1 MGLVGATVAAAL
13 AAAGLTGCSGGGAEL
28 GRDTAVRLDV
38 SPASGGDALRPD
50 TAIEIAAD
58 RGTVENVT
66 VRHKGNPVVGDLSPD
81 RTRWK
86 SRWGLDPGTDYS
98 VTATALGHDGRTRT
112 VTTDFTIAKV
122 RKALEASLEAPYDK
136 ETVGVGIPIILRFGQ
151 GVGDRRAVER
161 SLEVTSANPVEG
173 AWHWFDDQTVVF
185 RTKQYWPAHTK
196 VSFRAH
202 LSGVRAGKG
211 YWGAKDVRADFRVG
225 DSHISKASA
234 VTHMMYVRSNGRLVR
249 KIPVS
254 MGRGGVE
261 KYTTTNGVHLTME
274 KDDPV
279 IMDSST
285 TGCGPGCPGYYRETV
300 YAAVRISN
308 SGEYVHSAPWS
319 VGDQGNSNVSHGC
332 VNASPENAR
341 FFYNL
346 SYRGDPVR
354 ITGTSRELE
363 PDNGWG
369 YWQEP
374 WQKWVQ
380 GSAFKQALSVGPQGS
395 APVQASPDDVA
406 KAAGEAPAP
415 SAAPSG
421 VPSAAPSAVPTP
433 APSAIPSAVPSA
445 TPSAAPVAP
454 NVSPAQP
461 NRAPVAP
468 GAEPTGRSGPRPAP
482 AGVPTAQGAG
492 PPGH

>member
-1 MGLVGATVAAAL
+1 M
-13 AAAGLTGCSGGGAEL
+13 
-28 GRDTAVRLDV
+28 RLDV
-38 SPASGGDALRPD
+38 SPANGGDGLRPD
-50 TAIEIAAD
+50 SVIQVAAD

-66 VRHKGNPVVGDLSPD
+66 VTHRGAPVEGDLSAD

-86 SRWGLDPGTDYS
+86 ARWTLAPDSSYT
-98 VTATALGHDGRTRT
+98 VTATGLGRDGRTRT
-112 VTTDFTIAKV
+112 VTSDFSTAKV
-122 RKALEASLEAPYDK
+122 KKTLDAALEAPYDK
-136 ETVGVGIPIILRFGQ
+136 ETVGVGIPIVLRFEQ
-151 GVGDRRAVER
+151 GVGDRAAVER
-161 SLEVTSANPVEG
+161 SFEVRSAKPVEG

-185 RTKQYWPAHTK
+185 RTREYWPAHTK

-202 LSGVRAGKG
+202 LTGVRAGKG
-211 YWGAKDVRADFRVG
+211 LWGAKDVRADFRVG

-234 VTHMMYVRSNGRLVR
+234 VTHMMSVRRNGRLVR
-249 KIPVS
+249 TIPVS

-279 IMDSST
+279 IMDSAT

-341 FFYNL
+341 WFYNL

-354 ITGTSRELE
+354 VTGTSRELE

-369 YWQEP
+369 FWQES
-374 WQKWVQ
+374 WKKWVQ
-380 GSAFKQALSVGPQGS
+380 GSALRRAVTAGPQGS
-395 APVQASPDDVA
+395 APVQSGNAQAANPTGSASSPSLSPGARPGAPAVPG
-406 KAAGEAPAP
+406 AAPSQPVVPVAP
-415 SAAPSG
+415 SAAPTAQG
-421 VPSAAPSAVPTP
+421 EAR
-433 APSAIPSAVPSA
+433 
-445 TPSAAPVAP
+445 P
-454 NVSPAQP
+454 NPQV
-461 NRAPVAP
+461 
-468 GAEPTGRSGPRPAP
+468 GRSG
-482 AGVPTAQGAG
+482 
-492 PPGH
+492 H

>member
-1 MGLVGATVAAAL
+1 MGVVSGYDTLWTRSYTDSDIAGVAVRVGRLVHTARRRRATLELVGGTVACAAL
-13 AAAGLTGCSGGGAEL
+13 TVGGLAGCSGGQTDL
-28 GRDTAVRLDV
+28 TANAVHLDV
-38 SPASGGDALRPD
+38 SPANGGDGLRPD
-50 TAIEIAAD
+50 SVIQVAAD

-66 VRHKGNPVVGDLSPD
+66 VTHKGAPVEGDLSAD

-86 SRWGLDPGTDYS
+86 ARWTLDPGTSYT
-98 VTATALGHDGRTRT
+98 VTATGLGVDGRTHT
-112 VTTDFTIAKV
+112 VTSDFNTAKV
-122 RKALEASLEAPYDK
+122 KKTLDAALDAPYNK
-136 ETVGVGIPIILRFGQ
+136 EVVGVGIPIVLRFQQ
-151 GVGDRRAVER
+151 GIADRAAVER
-161 SLEVTSANPVEG
+161 SLEVKSAKPVEG

-185 RTKQYWPAHTK
+185 RTKEYWPAHTK

-211 YWGAKDVRADFRVG
+211 LWGSKDVKADFRIG

-234 VTHMMYVRSNGRLVR
+234 VTHMMSVRRNGRLVR
-249 KIPVS
+249 TIPVS

-261 KYTTTNGVHLTME
+261 KYTTTNGLHLTME

-279 IMDSST
+279 IMDSAT

-341 FFYNL
+341 WFYNL

-354 ITGTSRELE
+354 IVGTSRELE

-369 YWQEP
+369 FWQES
-374 WQKWVQ
+374 WKKWVQ
-380 GSAFKQALSVGPQGS
+380 GSALKQSVTAGPQGN
-395 APVQASPDDVA
+395 APVRPDGSGAADAS
-406 KAAGEAPAP
+406 GSAPAP
-415 SAAPSG
+415 SASPGAAPSG
-421 VPSAAPSAVPTP
+421 ASAVPT
-433 APSAIPSAVPSA
+433 
-445 TPSAAPVAP
+445 
-454 NVSPAQP
+454 
-461 NRAPVAP
+461 
-468 GAEPTGRSGPRPAP
+468 
-482 AGVPTAQGAG
+482 
-492 PPGH
+492 

>member
-1 MGLVGATVAAAL
+1 TVAGAAL
-13 AAAGLTGCSGGGAEL
+13 AAAGLAGCSDGETDL
-28 GRDTAVRLDV
+28 VRNTAVRLDV
-38 SPASGGDALRPD
+38 APEGGGDAVQPD
-50 TAIEIAAD
+50 AAIEVAAD

-66 VRHKGNPVVGDLSPD
+66 VTHKGNPVVGDLSAD

-86 SRWGLDPGTDYS
+86 SRWTLDPGTGYT
-98 VTATALGHDGRTRT
+98 VTATALGRDGRTRT
-112 VTTDFTIAKV
+112 VTSDFTTAKV
-122 RKALEASLEAPYDK
+122 RKALDASLEAPYDK
-136 ETVGVGIPIILRFGQ
+136 ETVGVGIPIVLRFGQ
-151 GVGDRRAVER
+151 RIGDRQAVER
-161 SLEVTSANPVEG
+161 SLEVTSAKTVEG

-185 RTKQYWPAHTK
+185 RTKEYWPAHTK

-211 YWGAKDVRADFRVG
+211 MWGAKDVRADFRIG

-234 VTHMMYVRSNGRLVR
+234 VSHMMSVRRNGKLVR
-249 KIPVS
+249 TIPVS

-279 IMDSST
+279 IMDSAT

-341 FFYNL
+341 WFYNL

-374 WQKWVQ
+374 WAKWVQ
-380 GSAFKQALSVGPQGS
+380 GSALKRALTVGPQRR
-395 APVQASPDDVA
+395 
-406 KAAGEAPAP
+406 
-415 SAAPSG
+415 
-421 VPSAAPSAVPTP
+421 
-433 APSAIPSAVPSA
+433 
-445 TPSAAPVAP
+445 
-454 NVSPAQP
+454 AQP
-461 NRAPVAP
+461 DGLGPVGGGADDGEVGL
-468 GAEPTGRSGPRPAP
+468 GAEEGGVSGADDLVVVGDEDAGHAGRPGRVASMRNPPP
-482 AGVPTAQGAG
+482 GAG
-492 PPGH
+492 PVRSSPPTVAARSRMPSRPCASGRTSSRGPGPRSR